1 MNLLSPTLATTNAV
15 SPQRPAVPIRV
26 DRDAK
31 LLAALRRR
39 DRTAAECLVAHYG
52 SRAYR
57 LAMGIT
63 RNAQDAEETVNY
75 ALWSVIRKI
84 ETFRGDSSLGSW
96 IYRIVA
102 NAAYEKLRGRAN
114 RRDEISLDEV
124 LPLFHEDGLHS
135 GPTSDWSASID
146 DPAMQTEL
154 RAMLDSAIGE
164 LPAHYRAVVVLHDV
178 EGLSMAEVAGS
189 LGITVA
195 TAKSRAHRG
204 RLFLRK
210 RLAVFMSD
218 ATASIGAGLK
228 SGTWGRR
235 RWSRPNS
242 SMTRCFR
249 SSPRSA
255 CAIRGAAAQ
264 TSSQVPMAGA
274 GFRNRRAGDSA
285 AGHGRGE

>member
-26 DRDAK
+26 DPDAK

-124 LPLFHEDGLHS
+124 LPSFHEDGLHS

-146 DPAMQTEL
+146 DPAVQTEL

-204 RLFLRK
+204 RLFLRN
-210 RLAVFMSD
+210 RLAVFMSG
-218 ATASIGAGLK
+218 ATASIGAA
-228 SGTWGRR
+228 S
-235 RWSRPNS
+235 
-242 SMTRCFR
+242 
-249 SSPRSA
+249 
-255 CAIRGAAAQ
+255 
-264 TSSQVPMAGA
+264 
-274 GFRNRRAGDSA
+274 
-285 AGHGRGE
+285 